1 MGIKRIGAAGTGSGG
16 QPLPFCEATEANGFV
31 FVSGQVAMDESG
43 EIIDGGIVPQT
54 HKTMSNIIRILQR
67 CGCDLKDVVKV
78 NAWLDDPRDFQAFNR
93 VYAEYFADHPPA
105 RACVQSAIMVDAK
118 VEIDLIAFKAEHQA

>member
-1 MGIKRIGAAGTGSGG
+1 M
-16 QPLPFCEATEANGFV
+16 NGFV

-54 HKTMSNIIRILQR
+54 HKAMSNIIRILNK
-67 CGCDLKDVVKV
+67 CGCDLNDVVKV
-78 NAWLDDPRDFQAFNR
+78 NAWLDDARDFQAFNR
-93 VYAEYFADHPPA
+93 VYAEYFGEHPPA

-118 VEIDLIAFKAEHQA
+118 VEIDLVAFKADQRA